1 MVIKNFQDFHHNEL
15 YAIFRHIYLTS
26 SFMSDDFDLIFN
38 NSVSFKN
45 YYQQILDRPGS
56 FVLIALIDEKPAGY
70 LLLEPNPAMHLKH
83 TALLNMGIIDI
94 FRRQG
99 IGVKLVEAA
108 FERARAEK
116 IIEIIYLMVRSDNFA
131 ALQLYKKTGFE
142 TLTYLENDT
151 KVGNE
156 YFDGVV
162 MRKFL

>member
-70 LLLEPNPAMHLKH
+70 LLLEPNPAMHLNIPH
-83 TALLNMGIIDI
+83 
-94 FRRQG
+94 
-99 IGVKLVEAA
+99 
-108 FERARAEK
+108 
-116 IIEIIYLMVRSDNFA
+116 Y
-131 ALQLYKKTGFE
+131 
-142 TLTYLENDT
+142 
-151 KVGNE
+151 
-156 YFDGVV
+156 
-162 MRKFL
+162 